1 MTTAPSGLAGP
12 MTAEQLFWRPD
23 DGQRH
28 ELIGGE
34 LTTMPPVSAPHGR
47 TVARMTQLVLNQ
59 LDKTGLGECY
69 SGDPG
74 FVVRRGPDTVR
85 APDIAFIRAER
96 VHEVA
101 PTGFPEMAP
110 DLVAEVVSPSDR
122 PGQVTAKALFWLEVG
137 VRLVWVVDPDDQVV
151 TVYRPG
157 NVVELL
163 QGEDA
168 PLSGEDVLPGFT
180 VPLRSIFA

>member
-1 MTTAPSGLAGP
+1 MTTAPSGRAGS
-12 MTAEQLFWRPD
+12 MTAEELFWRPD
-23 DGQRH
+23 DGLRH
-28 ELIGGE
+28 ELIEGE
-34 LTTMPPVSAPHGR
+34 LTTVPPVSAPHGR
-47 TVARMTQLVLNQ
+47 TVARVTHLVLNL
-59 LDKTGLGECY
+59 LDKTGLGE
-69 SGDPG
+69 G
-74 FVVRRGPDTVR
+74 FTLRRDPDTVR
-85 APDIAFIRAER
+85 APDVAFIRAER

-101 PTGFPEMAP
+101 ATGFPQMSP

-168 PLSGEDVLPGFT
+168 LLSGEDVLPGFS
-180 VPLRSIFA
+180 VPLRATTFDKAS